1 MIADK
6 QNAIPVISPEL
17 GKISPALKK
26 YFIFQELMEW
36 FKAEVFLSDRNQQF
50 HPRVWP
56 EPLR

>member
-1 MIADK
+1 MIADN

-36 FKAEVFLSDRNQQF
+36 F
-50 HPRVWP
+50 
-56 EPLR
+56 